1 MIPTATQTAMFCSVP
16 FTLIP
21 ETKILS
27 PDDQA
32 AIVEYGLD
40 TNAQAALLAAMG
52 TGRTYQYGTLALI
65 RSLARA
71 QALNAADGG
80 QVGLFCGL

>member
-1 MIPTATQTAMFCSVP
+1 MKPTATQTAMFCSVP

-32 AIVEYGLD
+32 AIFDNGLD
-40 TNAQAALLAAMG
+40 PNAQATLLAAIG
-52 TGRTYQYGTLALI
+52 TGRAPSPLALI

-80 QVGLFCGL
+80 QVGLFMGL